1 MKKKERDKIAVKQ
14 WQLKE
19 RTKLI
24 KSVMR
29 KFPDRVAIEII
40 ERHTELKQIFTEIA
54 HVLGLD
60 RHTVSYK
67 FKRATEKIRN
77 IVKCREKL

>member
-1 MKKKERDKIAVKQ
+1 MEI
-14 WQLKE
+14 L
-19 RTKLI
+19 

-29 KFPDRVAIEII
+29 TFPDQVAVEII
-40 ERHTELKQIFTEIA
+40 ERHEMLKQTFTEIA
-54 HVLGLD
+54 HVLRLH

-67 FKRATEKIRN
+67 YKRATEKIRN